1 MAELRLGVLG
11 GTFNPI
17 HLGHLVLAESFRERL
32 ALDRVLFV
40 PAGTP
45 PHKRAEALA
54 PALHRYAMTA
64 LAVAGHP
71 GFAVSDVEVRR
82 PGPSYSVETVE
93 TLASEW
99 GGARLFFLM
108 GSDTFLDLPTWRT
121 PERLTAWA
129 TLAVGHRAGD
139 EFRPAAAAAQAVL
152 GRLGRRG
159 WRRVPPEPG
168 ESADAVHAIAPDEV
182 LLVAVQSLPVSAREI
197 RRRLT
202 VGQSIRYLVPL
213 PVAEYIAHQRLYSAE
228 PG

>member
-45 PHKRAEALA
+45 PHKTLPGIA
-54 PALHRYAMTA
+54 PVFHRYAMAA

-71 GFAVSDVEVRR
+71 AFATSEVEVRR
-82 PGPSYSVETVE
+82 SGPSYSVD
-93 TLASEW
+93 TLEALAGEW
-99 GGARLFFLM
+99 PGARLFFLM

-129 TLAVGHRAGD
+129 TLAVGYRAGGAFD
-139 EFRPAAAAAQAVL
+139 PESAAAHAVL
-152 GRLGRRG
+152 GRLGCRAM
-159 WRRVPPEPG
+159 RRVAPIADHADVVEGIPPG
-168 ESADAVHAIAPDEV
+168 EV
-182 LLVAVQSLPVSAREI
+182 LLVETRSLPVSAREI
-197 RRRLT
+197 RALLAAGRS
-202 VGQSIRYLVPL
+202 VRYLVP
-213 PVAEYIAHQRLYSAE
+213 PAVADYIAQHRLYAE
-228 PG
+228 PR